1 MSSSRSSKEPSSSSG
16 GGGGSSRG
24 TSDRREAPPFPSNV
38 AIVSSET
45 AFGTFKTET
54 VWPEPEFRLARER
67 TSQLINLDVPGT
79 QGERTEI
86 KNVNGKTCRGTILA
100 AGTMLPLGMAIPSET
115 VLPYGMYLPPGTMLP
130 DGALV
135 PIHTRMV
142 SVVPLPTKK
151 KERGEPEDVW
161 CVVM

>member
-1 MSSSRSSKEPSSSSG
+1 
-16 GGGGSSRG
+16 
-24 TSDRREAPPFPSNV
+24 
-38 AIVSSET
+38 
-45 AFGTFKTET
+45 
-54 VWPEPEFRLARER
+54 
-67 TSQLINLDVPGT
+67 
-79 QGERTEI
+79 
-86 KNVNGKTCRGTILA
+86 
-100 AGTMLPLGMAIPSET
+100 MLPLGMAIPSET

-151 KERGEPEDVW
+151 KEKGVPEDVW